1 MTLARLSIRHNAL
14 TPAMIAAVTSGV
26 KNGSTAAIQQGHFIE
41 GVSMDRAVR
50 AGSQPLAG
58 NSHNQFCPLFQVLL
72 LLFSSF
78 LIFGS
83 PSICPDHARA
93 FYRADEDVNVARILG
108 MWFWGARL
116 CDRRAPVQSYF

>member
-41 GVSMDRAVR
+41 GASTDQVHP
-50 AGSQPLAG
+50 AGLQLLGG
-58 NSHNQFCPLFQVLL
+58 NSHNRFCLLSQVLL

-78 LIFGS
+78 LVF
-83 PSICPDHARA
+83 
-93 FYRADEDVNVARILG
+93 ADPFSECIL
-108 MWFWGARL
+108 FA
-116 CDRRAPVQSYF
+116 V